1 MFICL
6 KLGLYT
12 KILLM
17 LRARLKSPAQGTPEG
32 NTYLG
37 SFGKD
42 HILTYISAAVPT
54 VSKAPIVKVLWEKF
68 LQ

>member
-1 MFICL
+1 
-6 KLGLYT
+6 
-12 KILLM
+12 M